1 MSLNI
6 IYDDTIYRLQSSGG
20 ISTVFS
26 EIQDR
31 LPPDQ
36 TTTIS
41 SGKFI
46 QIERYLPLK
55 VPAEIEGIFHST
67 FYRVPDKNF
76 KGPVVTTVH
85 DFTHERFWSGL
96 RRQLN
101 RTIIN
106 RAISRSDAII
116 CVSKATKNDLL
127 KYCSD
132 IPESRISV
140 IYNGISDSYKPLSN
154 MVKRKQVLYVGSR
167 AAYKNFDLA
176 VKTVSKMRDYCLVI
190 VGGGNLSSSEK
201 KLLNNLL
208 PGNYEYKGTISNS
221 SLNQEY
227 NKSQFLIYPSSF
239 EGFGIPVL
247 EAMQAGCPVIAVNTS
262 SLPEVCGAAGC
273 LVDHATEQK
282 FLDAANA
289 LLDDKFRHKV
299 IEAGIQQAKKF
310 SWDETFF
317 KTMEVYNSL
326 S

>member
-1 MSLNI
+1 MSLKI
-6 IYDDTIYRLQSSGG
+6 IYDDTIFRLQTSGG
-20 ISTVFS
+20 ISTVFR

-36 TTTIS
+36 KTSIS

-55 VPAEIEGIFHST
+55 VPDKIVCIFHST

-116 CVSKATKNDLL
+116 CVSEATKNDLL
-127 KYCSD
+127 KYCPD
-132 IPESRISV
+132 IPESRITV
-140 IYNGISDSYKPLSN
+140 VYNGISKSYKPLTN
-154 MVKRKQVLYVGSR
+154 LLKKKQVLYVGSR

-176 VKTVSKMRDYCLVI
+176 VKTVSSMRDHCLVI
-190 VGGGNLSSSEK
+190 VGGGNLSPSEK
-201 KLLNNLL
+201 KLLNNYL
-208 PGNYEYKGTISNS
+208 PGNYDYKGTISNS

-262 SLPEVCGAAGC
+262 SLPEICGTAGC
-273 LVDHATEQK
+273 LVDDATEKK

-289 LLDDKFRHKV
+289 LFDDKFRRKV
-299 IEAGIQQAKKF
+299 VEAGIQQAKKF
-310 SWDETFF
+310 SWDKTFS